1 MAFQTLDFDQL
12 VTHLGS
18 ADAWLEAG
26 ALALVLV
33 VSYAL
38 SRWLGQRA
46 SADSVLFGRKP
57 LAGLMFTLLAL
68 AGAYGC
74 ESIWASHHSQ
84 VSVFKFAIPVL
95 ISLALIR
102 LLARVLKA
110 VFPQSEWAL
119 RVERTVS
126 WLAWLGAVLW
136 IAGFLPWMLTELES
150 IRISFGKT
158 KIDLRTLLEGAS
170 SSVLVLVLSLWLSAT
185 IEHKLLAHAVEDLSM
200 RKVAANALRA
210 LLLMMGLLF
219 ALSAVGVDLTALSVL
234 GGALGVGLGFGLQ
247 KLAANYVSGFVILL
261 ERSLR
266 IGDHVKVDGFEGQV
280 KDIKTRFTLIR
291 APNGRESVVPN
302 ELLIGQ
308 RVENLSLED
317 SNVLLTSNVTVGYDA
332 DPRLVQDLLTRAAG
346 QCPRVLANPAPHA
359 LLLNLG
365 ADGLEFQVGYWI
377 NDPVNGQNNVRSVVN
392 IALLD
397 ALRQARID
405 IPYPQREVRVHH
417 LHEADPS
424 HSLRG

>member
-1 MAFQTLDFDQL
+1 MIDFDQL
-12 VTHLGS
+12 MAHLGTTE
-18 ADAWLEAG
+18 AWLEAT
-26 ALALVLV
+26 ALLLVLLA
-33 VSYAL
+33 SYGL
-38 SRWLGQRA
+38 TRWQGSRAGD
-46 SADSVLFGRKP
+46 DSVLFGRSP
-57 LAGLMFTLLAL
+57 LSGLLFPLLAL
-68 AGAYGC
+68 AGAYAC
-74 ESIWASHHSQ
+74 EAAWASHHTK

-95 ISLALIR
+95 ISLAVIR
-102 LLARVLKA
+102 LLARVLRA
-110 VFPQSEWAL
+110 VFPRSHLAL

-126 WLAWLGAVLW
+126 WLAWMGAVLW
-136 IAGFLPWMLTELES
+136 IVGFLPWMLTELES

-158 KIDLRTLLEGAS
+158 KIDLRTLIEGAVS
-170 SSVLVLVLSLWLSAT
+170 SVMVLVLALWASAT
-185 IEHKLLAHAVEDLSM
+185 IEHKLLSHALEDLSM

-210 LLLMMGLLF
+210 LLLMLGLLF

-266 IGDHVKVDGFEGQV
+266 IGDHVKVDGFEGQI

-302 ELLIGQ
+302 EALISQ

-332 DPRLVQDLLTRAAG
+332 DPRRVQALLIQAAAS
-346 QCPRVLANPAPHA
+346 CPRVLASPAPHA

-365 ADGLEFQVGYWI
+365 VDGLEFQVGYWI
-377 NDPVNGQNNVRSVVN
+377 NDPVNGQNNVRSSVN

-397 ALRQARID
+397 ALRRAGVE
-405 IPYPQREVRVHH
+405 IPYPQRE
-417 LHEADPS
+417 
-424 HSLRG
+424 LRIRAGASGKVGLE